1 MKRIFLSFLLIG
13 TLAFVKGQSDNDV
26 LIRIGKENVTV
37 GEFVNAFQKNNS
49 LKEASEKELRDY
61 LELYTNYRMKVQ
73 EATALKMDTSAAFN
87 KELASYQSQSAQQ
100 YLVDSEVSDQLLEE
114 AFENS
119 KYQVRASHILV
130 KCGPNASPK
139 DTLAALHKIL
149 QIRDKIVKGM
159 DFNEAAYLYS
169 EDESAQDR
177 VNPQNGRLHHGN
189 RGELGY
195 FSVLE
200 MIYPFEKGAF
210 STPVG
215 QVSMPIRTQFGYHLI
230 YTQDKIPAVS
240 KVYVSQVFVEDTGA
254 LNGVKPAIAE
264 RLRTIQDQYAS
275 GKMTFAE
282 LAQNYS
288 DDRANRDNGGRMEP
302 FAPNRR
308 PGNYVSA
315 VIRLKP
321 GEISQPVPTTI
332 GWHILKLDSVEY
344 VRSSEES
351 KFMLKSALGRDARAR
366 KSKESLVAKLKK
378 SYNFE
383 ESGKKATMKFLKKNL
398 PANYFQSTA
407 TDITTLKGI
416 DKLKPICTF
425 ADQSVPALDFAKF
438 ISRYQGTP
446 LNEPI
451 MDFVES
457 LYPNFINETIIR
469 YERKHLADKYP
480 EYKALVQEFHDGM
493 MLYEINSEKVWNAA
507 IKDTVGIER
516 FYEKIKTEF
525 PVTDS
530 TGATTYKPLS
540 EIRAIVVSRYQDYLE
555 GEWIKELR
563 AKYPVVVDEKVFQNI
578 LKNR

>member
-1 MKRIFLSFLLIG
+1 
-13 TLAFVKGQSDNDV
+13 
-26 LIRIGKENVTV
+26 
-37 GEFVNAFQKNNS
+37 
-49 LKEASEKELRDY
+49 
-61 LELYTNYRMKVQ
+61 
-73 EATALKMDTSAAFN
+73 
-87 KELASYQSQSAQQ
+87 
-100 YLVDSEVSDQLLEE
+100 
-114 AFENS
+114 
-119 KYQVRASHILV
+119 
-130 KCGPNASPK
+130 
-139 DTLAALHKIL
+139 
-149 QIRDKIVKGM
+149 
-159 DFNEAAYLYS
+159 
-169 EDESAQDR
+169 
-177 VNPQNGRLHHGN
+177 
-189 RGELGY
+189 
-195 FSVLE
+195 
-200 MIYPFEKGAF
+200 
-210 STPVG
+210 
-215 QVSMPIRTQFGYHLI
+215 
-230 YTQDKIPAVS
+230 
-240 KVYVSQVFVEDTGA
+240 VFVEDTGA

-344 VRSSEES
+344 VRSTEES

-398 PANYFQSTA
+398 PDNYFQSTA
-407 TDITTLKGI
+407 TDITTLPGI
-416 DKLKPICTF
+416 NKLKPICTF

-438 ISRYQGTP
+438 ISRYQGAP

-457 LYPNFINETIIR
+457 LYPNFITETILR

-530 TGATTYKPLS
+530 TGATTYKPLN

-563 AKYPVVVDEKVFQNI
+563 TKYPVVVEEKVFQNI